1 MLSNRFFAPGRAIV
15 AAMLVCGGIFIAM
28 AQDASEEADVLIS
41 EHYRLGSARFK
52 QQARELA
59 EKFQRETVAEAF
71 LRRNPGMTLADQPEP
86 ELGMQ
91 TEFFVDRNGGDKRV
105 KVPATLKIIGVHC
118 LVYLEKGRRVDENK
132 LKRMAQIF
140 DRTVY
145 PKTTSNFGS
154 EWKPGIDGD
163 PRITLLLLSGME
175 DCDGYFYPG
184 DEFTEDK
191 HPGSNQREMLYLSIN
206 RLKDVDDFMEHLV
219 AHELQHMIHWF
230 HDDKETYWVEEGL
243 SEYAATLFNRV
254 PWTAEQY
261 FARPDRNLL
270 DWEDDQD
277 SENYGHSFLFTD
289 YLFNRPELS
298 ETARQKLSRE
308 LVKSKATGIRGIDA
322 ALSKVTRKIDFL
334 AVFRDFCVATHLHH
348 CAGGKH
354 PYSFSPV
361 VKRAFKKYKQNRV
374 LPRKN
379 FSGQKGTV
387 KGKVSMWSSAAF
399 EFALP
404 ASKSQL
410 QLQFSGQTV
419 ASAKNSFWIAM
430 VLTDAAG
437 RQVPEVRWRKTQAN
451 SLKTAIDIPAGSH
464 DRLLILVC
472 NQGPENYK
480 DGDGRLPKAE
490 FAFSVNPA
498 NFAEVHGEG
507 R

>member
-1 MLSNRFFAPGRAIV
+1 MLANRFFVPGRAIV

-28 AQDASEEADVLIS
+28 AQDVGEEGDVKIS
-41 EHYRLGSARFK
+41 ERYRPGSARFK

-59 EKFQRETVAEAF
+59 EKFERETIVESF
-71 LRRNPGMTLADQPEP
+71 LRRNPGMALADQPEP

-91 TEFFVDRNGGDKRV
+91 TNFYVDRNGGDKRV
-105 KVPATLKIIGVHC
+105 KVAATLKIIGTHC

-140 DRTVY
+140 DRQIY
-145 PKTTSNFGS
+145 PKTTATFGN

-163 PRITLLLLSGME
+163 SRITLLLLSGME

-184 DEFTEDK
+184 DEFTEEK

-298 ETARQKLSRE
+298 ESGRQKLARE
-308 LVKSKATGIRGIDA
+308 LVKNKGTGIRGMDA
-322 ALSKVTRKIDFL
+322 ALSKVTQKVDFS

-348 CAGGKH
+348 CANGKH

-374 LPRKN
+374 LPRKS

-387 KGKVSMWSSAAF
+387 KAKVSMWSSAAF
-399 EFALP
+399 EFSLP
-404 ASKSQL
+404 DSRSRL

-419 ASAKNSFWIAM
+419 ASAKNSYWIAM
-430 VLTDAAG
+430 ILTDAACK
-437 RQVPEVRWRKTQAN
+437 QVPEVRWRKTQAN
-451 SLKTAIDIPAGSH
+451 SLKTAIDIPAGSY

-472 NQGPENYK
+472 NQGPANYK

-490 FAFSVNPA
+490 FAFSVSPT
-498 NFAEVHGEG
+498 NFADVHGE
-507 R
+507 